1 MAKPLAQPQA
11 GQSRRVAAF
20 DFAGTAVRFGLVGLL
35 KTVLDFAT
43 FNLVLLFTQTEGG
56 LMVLVANTA
65 GFCVAVASS
74 FVLNGRFTFR
84 TAARRGGFWLYVAVS
99 VIGLVLYNGGL
110 ALILLL
116 VDPRGALALNVA
128 KLVPLA
134 ISLVWNFL
142 GYRYLVFAPP
152 ALARVPSPQ
161 PLGRGESEQR

>member
-1 MAKPLAQPQA
+1 MALGERVTEP
-11 GQSRRVAAF
+11 GDDRSRRVAAF

-43 FNLVLLFTQTEGG
+43 FNLVLLLTQTEGG

-65 GFCVAVASS
+65 GFVVAVSAS

-84 TAARRGGFWLYVAVS
+84 AAARPRGFWLYVLVS

-116 VDPRGALALNVA
+116 ADPRGALALNVA

-134 ISLVWNFL
+134 LSLIWNFV
-142 GYRYLVFAPP
+142 GYRHFVFGP
-152 ALARVPSPQ
+152 RNPSP
-161 PLGRGESEQR
+161 